1 MKEWKLKKVIQI
13 LTACL
18 AMIVVLNVSGISMK
32 TMQTIDIN
40 KKESKTNRRDS
51 NLQMESET
59 RETISRILNEQ
70 IQTELP
76 QIAITFD
83 DGPSVCTPALLDG
96 LKERNVKATFF
107 LVGEN
112 VETYPD
118 IVKRIYEEGHL
129 IGNHTYHHVEITKLS
144 DEEAMYEINK
154 TDELI
159 EAITGQRV
167 QYIRPPFGVWQR
179 ELENYLDVLPVMW
192 TVDPLDWTTEN
203 IDEVVNKVVPQ
214 AKENDIILLHDCYKS
229 SVEAALRSVD
239 LLKADQKKSGRMEIE
254 KAWICLNMQ
263 DRKIWIRRHRWR
275 PGFGRQRW
283 RKWWDSSILLEKTS
297 CCTVQSKQI
306 S

>member
-18 AMIVVLNVSGISMK
+18 VMIVVLNVSGISMK
-32 TMQTIDIN
+32 TIDIN

-96 LKERNVKATFF
+96 LKERGVKATFF

-118 IVKRIYEEGHL
+118 IVKRNL
-129 IGNHTYHHVEITKLS
+129 
-144 DEEAMYEINK
+144 
-154 TDELI
+154 
-159 EAITGQRV
+159 
-167 QYIRPPFGVWQR
+167 
-179 ELENYLDVLPVMW
+179 
-192 TVDPLDWTTEN
+192 
-203 IDEVVNKVVPQ
+203 
-214 AKENDIILLHDCYKS
+214 
-229 SVEAALRSVD
+229 
-239 LLKADQKKSGRMEIE
+239 
-254 KAWICLNMQ
+254 
-263 DRKIWIRRHRWR
+263 
-275 PGFGRQRW
+275 
-283 RKWWDSSILLEKTS
+283 
-297 CCTVQSKQI
+297 
-306 S
+306 